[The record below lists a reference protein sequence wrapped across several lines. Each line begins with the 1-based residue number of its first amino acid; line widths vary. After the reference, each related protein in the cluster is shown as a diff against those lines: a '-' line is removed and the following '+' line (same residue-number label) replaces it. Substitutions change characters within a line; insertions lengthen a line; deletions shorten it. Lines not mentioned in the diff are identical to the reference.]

1 MTPAGPPLTL
11 VARPINARI
20 LAGFLAEPREIPAP
34 GVETPAWISEA
45 ARDLHGWK
53 VGDAVTLPIGG
64 RRPPLR
70 RAGGGGG
77 HPPPPGAPPRP
88 PPHHPPLTPRHR
100 AREAPHPPPP

>member
-64 RRPPLR
+64 RGTPVR
-70 RAGGGGG
+70 RAGALPH
-77 HPPPPGAPPRP
+77 HPPPPRAPPPPPPPPPPLPPPHP
-88 PPHHPPLTPRHR
+88 PPHHPP
-100 AREAPHPPPP
+100 PP

>member
-64 RRPPLR
+64 PGPRVPLPGAVGRDSRPP
-70 RAGGGGG
+70 GGRPPAPR
-77 HPPPPGAPPRP
+77 HPPPATPPRGG
-88 PPHHPPLTPRHR
+88 
-100 AREAPHPPPP
+100 ARGHGP